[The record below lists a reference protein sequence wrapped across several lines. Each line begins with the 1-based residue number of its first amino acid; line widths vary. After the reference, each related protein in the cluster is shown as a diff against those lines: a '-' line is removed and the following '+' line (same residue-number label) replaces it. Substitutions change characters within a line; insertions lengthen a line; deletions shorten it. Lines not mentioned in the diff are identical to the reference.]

1 MNQQKIDRGHMKLKA
16 ILLTASTIFALGLFN
31 TQSFAQ
37 SESEEA
43 DSTGFER
50 AQEFRKERFEKRQQ
64 KRQQKRL
71 ERVDTNDDGQID
83 LTEYLTHAEQRFNK
97 IDANADGYITSEE
110 QTEAH
115 KNMRAEFKQRRE
127 ERRAKRQE
135 QAQDSE

>member
-1 MNQQKIDRGHMKLKA
+1 MNLKPIFLTTATTFA
-16 ILLTASTIFALGLFN
+16 IAMAASPT
-31 TQSFAQ
+31 FAQ

-71 ERVDTNDDGQID
+71 ERVDTNGDGQID
-83 LTEYLTHAEQRFNK
+83 LNEYLTHAEQRFNK
-97 IDANADGYITSEE
+97 TDANADGFITSEE